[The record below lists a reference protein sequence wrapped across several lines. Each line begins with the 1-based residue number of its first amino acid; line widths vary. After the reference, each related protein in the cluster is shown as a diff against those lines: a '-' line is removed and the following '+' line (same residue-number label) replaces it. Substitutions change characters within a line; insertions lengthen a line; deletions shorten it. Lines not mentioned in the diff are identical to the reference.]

1 MARFDFAIIGGGV
14 SGTTAAEALRERD
27 AHASIAIFEDEPY
40 PLYSRVLIP
49 KYLKGD
55 VLRGALFL
63 RKIENYAE
71 KNIAFYPGTKVVRI
85 DPDKH
90 EFQTAGEIF
99 SYKKLLISAGG
110 HPKMSANWTSD
121 VLLDVG
127 RPLRMHTL
135 DDADAIKRAMSEASC
150 REALVLGEGLIAME
164 FIEIFLKNGF
174 QAHVIVRGDY
184 FGEKRMGKSGGAF
197 FEENLKR
204 HGVLVHK
211 NTEPSSINACLV
223 GVGIG
228 IERNL
233 SVFGG
238 LEVNVGIL
246 TDEFLASSN
255 PNIYAAGDIAE
266 FFDVIF
272 KKRRVAGNW
281 TTAFLQGQA
290 AARNML
296 GERVAFKNVATY
308 NISNLGLR
316 LSFLGDPEEYDDA
329 LESSGETNF
338 LRFLFSGGKLS
349 GAVLI
354 NRVGDRPLIAQLIE
368 LGADKNEVKQKF
380 SF

>member
-27 AHASIAIFEDEPY
+27 AHASIAIFEEEPY

-55 VLRGALFL
+55 ILRDGLFL

-71 KNIAFYPGTKVVRI
+71 KNIAFYPGAKVIRI
-85 DPDKH
+85 DSDKH
-90 EFQTAGEIF
+90 EFHTAGEIF

-110 HPKMSANWTSD
+110 YPRPWMPDIQEGA
-121 VLLDVG
+121 G

-135 DDADAIKRAMSEASC
+135 DDADAIKKAMSEAPC

-174 QAHVIVRGDY
+174 SAHVTARGDY
-184 FGEKRMGKSGGAF
+184 FGEKKLGKTGGAF

-211 NTEPSSINACLV
+211 NAEPSSINACLV
-223 GVGIG
+223 GAGIG

-238 LEVNVGIL
+238 LEANVGIL

-255 PNIYAAGDIAE
+255 PDIYAAGDIAE

-296 GERVAFKNVATY
+296 GERFAFKNAATY

-338 LRFLFSGGKLS
+338 LRLLFRGGRLS

-354 NRVGDRPLIAQLIE
+354 NRVQDKQLIAQLIE
-368 LGADKNEVKQKF
+368 SGADKNEIQQKF